1 MYIVNIIMDKNVA
14 EVILTDIQL
23 HIVKPR
29 KPLTPA
35 RAIEKSLRN
44 GKPGRFYS
52 KNITP
57 TPAEPGA
64 FEFSIPLSE
73 DMLKLKE
80 KLEKEGKEVRFSLP
94 TGGLNI
100 YAGKD
105 TIEFIEAQK
114 KKRVDKKKI

>member
-1 MYIVNIIMDKNVA
+1 MDQKIVDIV
-14 EVILTDIQL
+14 LTDIQL

-29 KPLTPA
+29 KPISPA

-44 GKPGRFYS
+44 GKSGRFYS
-52 KNITP
+52 KSVTP
-57 TPAEPGA
+57 TPNEPGV
-64 FEFSIPLSE
+64 FRFSVPLSK
-73 DMLKLKE
+73 DMLNLKE
-80 KLEKEGKEVRFSLP
+80 KLEKEGKEVRFVLP
-94 TGGLNI
+94 PGGLNI